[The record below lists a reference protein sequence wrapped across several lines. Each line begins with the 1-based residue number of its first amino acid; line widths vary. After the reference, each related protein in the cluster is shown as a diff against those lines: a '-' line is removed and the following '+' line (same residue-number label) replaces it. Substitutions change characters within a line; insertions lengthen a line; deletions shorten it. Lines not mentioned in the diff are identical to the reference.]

1 MTSLLDLW
9 KREPTLILTVVQSLV
24 LLLVAF
30 GIDITA
36 EQQGAIFAVV
46 AAMLA
51 LVTGVTIRSQVYSPA
66 SVEAIRN
73 ETMPTDRVMAR
84 LGVTP
89 TPDDPNPNVDTGG

>member
-9 KREPTLILTVVQSLV
+9 KREPTLILAVVQSVV

-46 AAMLA
+46 AAILA

-66 SVEAIRN
+66 TVERLSL
-73 ETMPTDRVMAR
+73 MPTEKVMER
-84 LGVTP
+84 MGITP
-89 TPDDPNPNVDTGG
+89 TPDDPNPNADTGG